1 MGHAHPAVAR
11 GRAPVDQVL
20 VLVLAKPGLVM
31 LVLGGRADQEPIVPV
46 WVASVRVFR
55 VQVAD
60 DPRVVTAGSGRN
72 RRLTPNG
79 GQPKFVR
86 HADRVAPR

>member
-1 MGHAHPAVAR
+1 MGHAHPAIAR
-11 GRAPVDQVL
+11 GLALFDPALVL
-20 VLVLAKPGLVM
+20 GVLVLAM
-31 LVLGGRADQEPIVPV
+31 LVLGGRADQDRIVPV

-55 VQVAD
+55 VPVAD

-72 RRLTPNG
+72 RRPTPNG
-79 GQPKFVR
+79 GQPRFVR